1 MVRPRITRHAIDRYI
16 GRVDHAASHDEAQR
30 CIARIIEGGHV
41 RSTPRHW
48 MRAGAR
54 LTPGLR
60 FVYWAGQADVC
71 LLVLDGAVITVI
83 TRALCRR
90 PRFILIRGGGAEP
103 IEAGAGGPGRMSV
116 GAIEAGFGEA
126 A

>member
-1 MVRPRITRHAIDRYI
+1 MVRPRITRHAIGRYI
-16 GRVDHAASHDEAQR
+16 GRVDHVASQDEALR
-30 CIARIIEGGHV
+30 CIARIIECGHV

-54 LTPGLR
+54 LIQGLR
-60 FVYWAGQADVC
+60 FVYWAGQAHVC

-83 TRALCRR
+83 TRALCQR
-90 PRFILIRGGGAEP
+90 PRFTLIRGGVAEP
-103 IEAGAGGPGRMSV
+103 IEAGAGGRGRISV